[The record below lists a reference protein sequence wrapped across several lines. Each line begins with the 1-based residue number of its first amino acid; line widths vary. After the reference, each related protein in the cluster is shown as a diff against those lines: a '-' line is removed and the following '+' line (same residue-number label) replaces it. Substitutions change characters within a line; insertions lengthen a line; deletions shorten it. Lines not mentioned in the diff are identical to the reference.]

1 MIQVPIKIYVTNQVK
16 KAREAT
22 RSLALLSTATKN
34 EALRAMAELLER
46 REDAILDANRQDVDA
61 VGKTLEGASKDKDT
75 VKEAV
80 KRVTLTAE
88 MLHEI
93 VERLRLVADLPD
105 PVGEMATMWRR
116 ANGMQ
121 VSRMRVPIGLI
132 GIICEQGPRAMV
144 HMVTLCLKSGN
155 AGVIW
160 GGADW
165 PQSGTMIATL
175 LRETAEQREVP
186 SGGITFLERTER
198 EAPLELIRQSKSLD
212 AMIPRGGTALRRA
225 VMEQSRVPVLGHD
238 LGVSSLYIDVD
249 ADLPMAQN
257 IAVNSKVQS
266 AAQPNSVDTMLV
278 HHMAARAVLP
288 ALLRRLLEEFKVD
301 VKGCPKTIA
310 LTGSQPISGHKAVV
324 EAKEE
329 DWSQQFLSPTLAVK
343 MVKDMD
349 ETLEHIARYGPAHT
363 ATIVTRD
370 YATAMRFVREVD
382 AGAVMVNASTR
393 LHDGAEFG
401 MGAEIGIS
409 TTRLPARGP
418 VSLEELTCQ
427 KYVVLGTGQL
437 RQPHPVPVAYEDA
450 IMLKKPLG

>member
-1 MIQVPIKIYVTNQVK
+1 MVQVPIKIYVTNQIK
-16 KAREAT
+16 KAREAA
-22 RSLALLSTATKN
+22 RPLALLPTATKN
-34 EALRAMAELLER
+34 EALLAMAARLEAQ
-46 REDAILDANRQDVDA
+46 EEEILEANRQDIDA
-61 VGKTLEGASKDKDT
+61 VGKTLAGASKDKDT

-88 MLHEI
+88 MLREV
-93 VERLRLVADLPD
+93 VEGFRRVAELPD
-105 PVGEMATMWRR
+105 PVGELATMWRR
-116 ANGMQ
+116 PNGMQ

-132 GIICEQGPRAMV
+132 GVICEQGPAAMAP
-144 HMVTLCLKSGN
+144 MIALCLKSGN
-155 AGVIW
+155 VGVVW
-160 GGADW
+160 GGSDW

-175 LRETAEQREVP
+175 LRETAEQRGVP
-186 SGGITFLERTER
+186 SGAITFLERTER
-198 EAPLELIRQSKSLD
+198 EAALELIRQSKSLD

-225 VMEQSRVPVLGHD
+225 VMEQSRVPVLCHD
-238 LGVSSLYIDVD
+238 LGVSSVYIDAG

-257 IAVNSKVQS
+257 IVINSKVQS
-266 AAQPNSVDTMLV
+266 AAQPNSADTMLV
-278 HHMAARAVLP
+278 HQMVARAVLP
-288 ALLRRLLEEFKVD
+288 ALIRRLLEEFKVD
-301 VKGCPKTIA
+301 VKGCPKTMA

-329 DWSQQFLSPTLAVK
+329 DWSQQFLSSTLAVK

-349 ETLEHIARYGPAHT
+349 EALEHIARYGPAHT

-382 AGAVMVNASTR
+382 AGAIMVNASTR
-393 LHDGAEFG
+393 LHDGVEFG
-401 MGAEIGIS
+401 MGGEIGIS

-450 IMLKKPLG
+450 IMLKKSLG